1 MFIVTLPNMCQH
13 LILRPC
19 KAFVELS
26 VLQQCSNHRD
36 MIISCTIFLSI
47 LRDGSNTHL
56 HVYFLCTVKLEIK
69 KRHNIK
75 YSTG

>member
-1 MFIVTLPNMCQH
+1 MCQH

-75 YSTG
+75 YNTG